1 MLSETTVDHVD
12 SKPLLEGLAENW
24 WLLLLRGTAAIVFG
38 VLAFAWPGPTLLTL
52 ALFWGAFALTDGVLA
67 IWAAIAGKAA
77 GPGPRWWLAGVGM
90 IGILAGLV
98 ALFSPAVAA
107 AALLIVIA
115 AWAITAGLLQIW
127 GALKLRKEIPNEWLL
142 IASGVLSVA
151 FGIFVALRPESG
163 AVAISWLVG
172 AFALLYGLCNIALAL
187 GIRDLGS
194 LSTEDREVGSGP

>member
-1 MLSETTVDHVD
+1 LCNR
-12 SKPLLEGLAENW
+12 A
-24 WLLLLRGTAAIVFG
+24 
-38 VLAFAWPGPTLLTL
+38 
-52 ALFWGAFALTDGVLA
+52 
-67 IWAAIAGKAA
+67 
-77 GPGPRWWLAGVGM
+77 
-90 IGILAGLV
+90 
-98 ALFSPAVAA
+98 
-107 AALLIVIA
+107 IVIA

-127 GALKLRKEIPNEWLL
+127 GALKLRKELPNEWLL
-142 IASGVLSVA
+142 IASGVLSVV

>member
-1 MLSETTVDHVD
+1 MLSESAVDHVER
-12 SKPLLEGLAENW
+12 KPLLEGLAENW
-24 WLLLLRGTAAIVFG
+24 WLLLLRGAAAIAFG

-52 ALFWGAFALTDGVLA
+52 ALFWGAFALADGVLA

-127 GALKLRKEIPNEWLL
+127 GALKLRKELPNEWLL

-163 AVAISWLVG
+163 AVANSWLVG
-172 AFALLYGLCNIALAL
+172 AFALLYGLCNVALSL
-187 GIRDLGS
+187 GTIRGFCTCT
-194 LSTEDREVGSGP
+194 ST